1 MPGIDLLRRGL
12 RYTRQHPWLA
22 LTGMLTVASALTLIA
37 LFALVTSNVQGAV
50 AGWSRDFQIV
60 IYLDPP
66 PAEGVARQWQTA
78 LGSMAEVQEVTFVSS
93 AEALRRFRARLGSD
107 APLLDGIGNGILPAS
122 FELTLRP
129 EFRSRSAIDALVGRI
144 VQKNEWRDLRYG
156 REWLE
161 RFEAVVRLARLL
173 GTGFGLFLLGAALL
187 IVANTIRLI
196 FLSRRTEIEILR
208 LLGAPP
214 LYIVLPFLIEG
225 GTIGGVGGVA
235 ALLLTYGLYLSG
247 LQQGLAALLHTL
259 GVEQVIFLPW
269 AWQVALV
276 LAGTLLGLFGSLI
289 ALRRISRT

>member
-22 LTGMLTVASALTLIA
+22 LTGMLTVASALTMIA
-37 LFALVTSNVQGAV
+37 LFALVTRNVQGAV

-66 PAEGVARQWQTA
+66 PAEGGARQWQTA

-93 AEALRRFRARLGSD
+93 EEALRRFRARLGND
-107 APLLDGIGNGILPAS
+107 APLLDGIGNEILPAS

-144 VQKNEWRDLRYG
+144 VQKNEWRDLHYG

-173 GTGFGLFLLGAALL
+173 GTSFGLFLLGAALL

-208 LLGAPP
+208 LLGATP
-214 LYIVLPFLIEG
+214 LYIVLPFLVEG
-225 GTIGGVGGVA
+225 GTIGCVGGVV

-247 LQQGLAALLHTL
+247 LQQGLAALLHAL

-276 LAGTLLGLFGSLI
+276 LTGILLGLSGSLI